1 MMSKKIFSA
10 AFNQLCIF
18 LGIFLLVRSPKLSAF
33 TVSPNTS
40 LLEKK
45 YYRKRICQLWFGLK
59 SQPDSACLSNG
70 EIMTW
75 REKKSTN
82 QKVGWFQI
90 DQYHSRIC
98 ILTNEILFTLSVWG
112 FAAAHLIVISTILSF
127 SVLCRFLLVLRKM
140 NINI

>member
-45 YYRKRICQLWFGLK
+45 YYRKRICQFICLSALV
-59 SQPDSACLSNG
+59 SACWYTCRLSNHTCYKVVIQKCQFKLCKVQFDCSPLG
-70 EIMTW
+70 QA
-75 REKKSTN
+75 STFWWYFN
-82 QKVGWFQI
+82 SRPWS
-90 DQYHSRIC
+90 SRIDYFG
-98 ILTNEILFTLSVWG
+98 NNRKNLSD
-112 FAAAHLIVISTILSF
+112 I
-127 SVLCRFLLVLRKM
+127 
-140 NINI
+140 